1 VNTLEL
7 KHLVDVSDTLAPTT
21 DDFLKFDGTSWNSA
35 PKPTYTL
42 DELTTVTA
50 PAPANND
57 ILLYN

>member
-1 VNTLEL
+1 LSS
-7 KHLVDVSDTLAPTT
+7 LVDVSDSLAPSTN
-21 DDFLKFDGTSWNSA
+21 DFLKFDGTSWNSA

-42 DELTTVTA
+42 DELTTVNA